1 MNRGHNSRLE
11 AMIEDF
17 LQDRAALYITGMMTQ
32 SEREEFELI
41 LEFHGELWELVCDLQ
56 EVGAAV
62 VVSRLPRHSPAPPA
76 ELKSKVLRAIA
87 AHSRSAIPESFVVTG
102 PDRLVQWVNPA
113 FTQMCGYTL
122 DELCGQSLG
131 PILQG
136 KETDPVAVS
145 RMRAALHDQRP
156 CHETIVNY
164 HKDGSTYWV
173 DIAITPILDDA
184 DRLRWFVARESLAEP
199 LAA

>member
-1 MNRGHNSRLE
+1 
-11 AMIEDF
+11 MIEDF
-17 LQDRAALYITGMMTQ
+17 LQDRAALYVAGLMTRP
-32 SEREEFELI
+32 EREEFELI

-62 VVSRLPRHSPAPPA
+62 VVSHLPRHSPAPPA

-87 AHSRSAIPESFVVTG
+87 AQPRWAIPESLVVTR
-102 PDRLVQWVNPA
+102 PDRLVHWVNPA
-113 FTQMCGYTL
+113 FSQMCGYTL
-122 DELCGQSLG
+122 DELRGKSLG

-136 KETDPVAVS
+136 KETDPAAVS
-145 RMRAALHDQRP
+145 RIRAALHDQRP

-164 HKDGSTYWV
+164 HRDGSAYWV

-184 DRLRWFVARESLAEP
+184 DRLRWFVARERLAQP